1 MKAAMLCVQE
11 RYDNQ
16 DDPEDQPVQS
26 LAAPFQQQR
35 RRPVN
40 IPTALTDAILPTNR
54 TGQPSTAPHVHQ
66 HTCTAMHGCCC

>member
-16 DDPEDQPVQS
+16 AAPQDQPQQPA
-26 LAAPFQQQR
+26 AAPFQQQR
-35 RRPVN
+35 RRPAN
-40 IPTALTDAILPTNR
+40 IPIALTDAIPPINR

-66 HTCTAMHGCCC
+66 HTCTGMHGSCC